1 MLTRHMSS
9 LNITRR
15 AYKLTSYMPCLL
27 RCRAYNLHAML
38 TSHMSCLQF
47 TCHAYEYANR
57 TRGAERSS
65 TLAVRSLPASHCSI
79 TLQHHTPGITLQH
92 HTPSITL
99 QHTAASHSRH
109 HTAASHRS
117 ITLQHHTAA
126 SHCSITLQHH
136 TATSHCNITLPASHS
151 QHHTCVR
158 SVLGQFRA
166 FDWVRFSLSPYLDSA
181 IYTCS
186 HGAGY
191 AAFQATHNARSQRC
205 WQSVRESTSKHG
217 LPNLFVCVCVC
228 VCVCC
233 ASTDDGDAGNPYGN
247 PQAHTDCPTCLCMY
261 MCVCVCMCVLF
272 LYR

>member
-92 HTPSITL
+92 HTV
-99 QHTAASHSRH
+99 ASHC
-109 HTAASHRS
+109 S

-136 TATSHCNITLPASHS
+136 TATSHS
-151 QHHTCVR
+151 QHHTPSITHVSEVSSDNSER
-158 SVLGQFRA
+158 LIGS
-166 FDWVRFSLSPYLDSA
+166 DSA
-181 IYTCS
+181 
-186 HGAGY
+186 
-191 AAFQATHNARSQRC
+191 
-205 WQSVRESTSKHG
+205 
-217 LPNLFVCVCVC
+217 
-228 VCVCC
+228 
-233 ASTDDGDAGNPYGN
+233 
-247 PQAHTDCPTCLCMY
+247 
-261 MCVCVCMCVLF
+261 
-272 LYR
+272 

>member
-65 TLAVRSLPASHCSI
+65 TLAVRSLP
-79 TLQHHTPGITLQH
+79 
-92 HTPSITL
+92 
-99 QHTAASHSRH
+99 
-109 HTAASHRS
+109 
-117 ITLQHHTAA
+117 A

-247 PQAHTDCPTCLCMY
+247 PQANTDCPTCLCMY